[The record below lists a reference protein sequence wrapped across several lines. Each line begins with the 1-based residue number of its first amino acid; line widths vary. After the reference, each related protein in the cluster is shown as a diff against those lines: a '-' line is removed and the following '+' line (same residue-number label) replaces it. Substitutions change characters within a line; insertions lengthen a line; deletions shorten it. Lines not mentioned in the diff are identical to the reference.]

1 MLHPTLSYEL
11 AQARMADLCHQAQR
25 DTLAGAARRARPR
38 QRGRAVPRWRVL
50 GRRAL
55 AQPRAVAPDP
65 QLPRAERPY
74 RTGRVFRRLAAV
86 CMPHLPDSKLG
97 LERKR

>member
-1 MLHPTLSYEL
+1 VLHPTLSYEL

-38 QRGRAVPRWRVL
+38 QRGRA
-50 GRRAL
+50 
-55 AQPRAVAPDP
+55 
-65 QLPRAERPY
+65 RAERPY

-86 CMPHLPDSKLG
+86 CMPHPPDSKLG